1 MSPTDPI
8 PLYGPQYKRDP
19 YPLYRRLRATGPVHR
34 VRFPSGVIGWL
45 VTGYRAAHEALNDHR
60 LGKNH
65 ALGTSD
71 ALSALIDEEGLRH
84 LDLFSLR
91 DILGDLPYDDKRS
104 SVSRRYGPTS
114 EQLRAE
120 VRSDEDT
127 RRLYQ
132 GITRFLVEDTAEFV
146 GSRSAL
152 QRECRQRAYGVIG
165 RSRAWG
171 RLVAEHHPRAVR
183 LSIHP
188 QRRGTSKFGI
198 RLLESSDAWMTPW
211 HATVLRRA
219 DGASELMRRADA
231 QRLGRLVTRDGRPS
245 HFQAHAAV

>member
-1 MSPTDPI
+1 M
-8 PLYGPQYKRDP
+8 
-19 YPLYRRLRATGPVHR
+19 
-34 VRFPSGVIGWL
+34 IGWL